1 VTTDQIE
8 TDAPSQSTRRWLK
21 PAIIAGGIIVLLV
34 AAFFVADAGL
44 RAYAQGRIADEI
56 KGELP
61 NGFTAND
68 LNVDIGGFSV
78 IGQYLAG
85 SFDTVSLD
93 ADDVR
98 MNGVPAR
105 ASIIAHGVPLDF
117 SKPVASI
124 KGSMVLDQDA
134 ANKLVKIPGATSK
147 ITFGDGTV
155 GYSGSTTLFGLALTY
170 TAVVEPKADG
180 TTIQLAP
187 RSVKLTGGPAGLDLS
202 GIVSQVLGDKPFPL
216 CVAQYLPKGVTV
228 ADISIEKG
236 KANATVSAKNIVLD
250 QKTFENRGSCS

>member
-1 VTTDQIE
+1 MSE
-8 TDAPSQSTRRWLK
+8 DAATPRRAAPRWLK
-21 PAIIAGGIIVLLV
+21 PVIIAGGIVVLLV
-34 AAFFVADAGL
+34 VAFFIADAAL
-44 RAYAQGRIADEI
+44 RSYAQGRIADEI
-56 KGELP
+56 KAELP

-68 LNVDIGGFSV
+68 LTVDIGGFSV

-85 SFDTVSLD
+85 SFETVTLD
-93 ADDVR
+93 ADSVK
-98 MNGVPAR
+98 MNGVPAK
-105 ASIIAHGVPLDF
+105 ASIVAHGVPIDF

-134 ANKLVKIPGATSK
+134 ANRLVKIPGATSK

-155 GYSGSTTLFGLALTY
+155 GYSGGATIFGLSLTY
-170 TAVVEPKADG
+170 KAVVEPKADG

-187 RSVKLTGGPAGLDLS
+187 KSVKLTGGPAGLDLS

-228 ADISIEKG
+228 TNVTIEKG
-236 KANATVSAKNIVLD
+236 SANATVSAKNIVLN